1 MFPHNACSHWKWM
14 TGVRFGMISSVRYFI
29 ISIAM
34 AVLAA
39 TLTAQLFGP
48 ALTSS
53 FHALCFILS
62 SGFHFCMDF
71 IFWRLFVVLEWCK
84 TTAHSRCW
92 IRLSL
97 GLNSSPLGLFL
108 TAHMSSKAA
117 LQRNCRQVHVVLSY
131 WQYFYS
137 GGALPRTQSYFWL
150 AMFSISLYN
159 RHAL

>member
-1 MFPHNACSHWKWM
+1 MLPHNACSHWKWM
-14 TGVRFGMISSVRYFI
+14 TGVWFYLISSVRYYI
-29 ISIAM
+29 ISVEM

-39 TLTAQLFGP
+39 TLTAQIFGP

-53 FHALCFILS
+53 FHALCFIFSSAWTLS
-62 SGFHFCMDF
+62 SAV

-84 TTAHSRCW
+84 TAAHSRCW
-92 IRLSL
+92 IRLSF
-97 GLNSSPLGLFL
+97 GLNPSPSGLFH

-137 GGALPRTQSYFWL
+137 GGALYRT
-150 AMFSISLYN
+150 
-159 RHAL
+159 